1 MQILNKFSNLF
12 STQKEDMSFT
22 PPDIHM
28 ADSNYEYDWGRPSL
42 GEPYFSTSS
51 GSKLPLWSISP
62 FRMFD
67 MAKNVGDLR
76 LVHEIIQ
83 REVFR
88 NGITIRQKYKYK
100 CLDCLKEFKE
110 TPTAKFI
117 PLGQPNTKEKR
128 DKMLECDSCGNT
140 EESRFKTPEPK
151 NRVILQTLLDD
162 PINNNGQTLVL
173 EARQIE
179 RDLDIIDYAC
189 TIATNIYK
197 FGELKEPDPKTG
209 ARYEAV
215 LEKIDELIRVHPAT
229 LTPIANSEGRL
240 GVLPSGKPAW
250 ICPRYVHREKYL
262 DKPVCDQCG
271 LKAFTAHMETNA
283 IPYGFPGDAPKQL
296 KYASHEVVYIPGKY
310 SPGLLTGESV
320 LNSIWKKVMSLFYQD
335 EYMYKYFDKDR
346 PPKSLLVFGS
356 RNAQSVDKF
365 METQRQGARA
375 DPYMPSPVLLKTDDI
390 GKSLQFIDL
399 TPNFKELE
407 LKDFRAELRQIII
420 SIYGLEPIMIGDLGT
435 SGISNSQIQVT
446 IVNRSIKWH
455 QKFLNDNHFKP
466 IARMFGVEDWEIIL
480 NDSEVIDGLRELEI
494 KGKEISNATAMY
506 QMGFDVYTNG
516 DGEIVTSQFPNPE
529 RQQMMEGMG
538 SDVRRGRTD
547 RTKTSERSSEN
558 ATQLDGEPKQNR
570 PSDEGGE
577 GDGSISSGDSFSQ
590 KSVDIIRDIILQGT
604 ANDWTM
610 NTMSKRISEQTG
622 MDQEEA
628 LYNIKQIISNGLH

>member
-1 MQILNKFSNLF
+1 MDLFGKKLNLF
-12 STQKEDMSFT
+12 SNKKDDMDFNLPST
-22 PPDIHM
+22 ENDN
-28 ADSNYEYDWGRPSL
+28 SNYQYDWGRPSL
-42 GEPYFSTSS
+42 GEPYFSTST

-76 LVHEIIQ
+76 LVLEIIQ

-110 TPTAKFI
+110 TPTSKFI
-117 PLGQPNTKEKR
+117 PLNQPSSKAKR

-140 EESRFKTPEPK
+140 DESRFKSPEPK
-151 NRVILQTLLDD
+151 NRIILQTLLDD

-189 TIATNIYK
+189 TVATNIYK
-197 FGELKEPDPKTG
+197 FGELKVPDPETG
-209 ARYEAV
+209 AKYEAV

-229 LTPIANSEGRL
+229 VTPIANSEGRL

-250 ICPRYVHREKYL
+250 ICPRYIHRDKYL
-262 DKPVCDQCG
+262 DEPVCDICG
-271 LKAFTAHMETNA
+271 TKAFTAHMETNA

-296 KYASHEVVYIPGKY
+296 KYASNEVVYIPGKY
-310 SPGLLTGESV
+310 SPGLLTGESL

-346 PPKSLLVFGS
+346 PPKSLLVFAS

-390 GKSLQFIDL
+390 NKSLQFIDL

-407 LKDFRAELRQIII
+407 LKDFRSELRQIIVT
-420 SIYGLEPIMIGDLGT
+420 IYGLEPIMIGDLGT

-446 IVNRSIKWH
+446 VVNRSIKWH
-455 QKFLNDNHFKP
+455 QRFLNENHFRP
-466 IARMFGVEDWEIIL
+466 IAKMFGVYDWEIVL

-529 RQQMMEGMG
+529 RQAMMEGMG

-547 RTKTSERSSEN
+547 KTKTSERSSEN
-558 ATQLDGEPKQNR
+558 ATELDGEPKLNR

-577 GDGSISSGDSFSQ
+577 GDGSISSGNSFSA

-604 ANDWTM
+604 ANDWTLT
-610 NTMSKRISEQTG
+610 TMSKRISEQTG